1 MGTYKIITDTSCNL
15 PAKLLDAAD
24 VQMVPFSFYPRDN
37 ENMQMHCTDIAN
49 FDGKAYYDDIRKGNL
64 YNTSQISPQACVD
77 VIAPFAAQGMDVL
90 YISMSSG
97 ISGAYNSSLTAKRML
112 EEEYPDCQFVM
123 FDTRAASL
131 GEGIAVLRAIEYRD
145 SGMSLADTCRALEE
159 VRDRTYQV
167 FTVDSLRHLQRTGRL
182 SGAARVIG
190 TLLNIKPILR
200 SDENGQIITADKVR
214 GTERALRALAERYD
228 TLVVHPEEQIV
239 GIAHA
244 DNLADVER
252 LREMIC
258 ANRPP
263 KEVMTVC
270 YEPVTGAHVGPGTVA
285 LFFLGDT
292 DVRFH

>member
-1 MGTYKIITDTSCNL
+1 MGKFKIITDTSCNL
-15 PAKLLDAAD
+15 PRQLLDAAD
-24 VQMVPFSFYPRDN
+24 VQMVPFSFYPREN
-37 ENMQMHCTDIAN
+37 EAMQMQCADIAD
-49 FDGKAYYDDIRKGNL
+49 FDGKAYYEDMRKGKL
-64 YNTSQISPQACVD
+64 YNTSQVSPQACVD

-90 YISMSSG
+90 YLSMSSG

-112 EEEYPDCQFVM
+112 EEEYPDRKFVM

-131 GEGIAVLRAIEYRD
+131 GEGIAVLRAIAFRD
-145 SGMSLADTCRALEE
+145 RGMSLEDTCRALEE
-159 VRDRTYQV
+159 VRDRIYQV
-167 FTVDSLRHLQRTGRL
+167 FTVDSLLHLQRTGRL
-182 SGAARVIG
+182 SGAARIIG

-200 SDENGQIITADKVR
+200 GNENGQIITADKVR
-214 GTERALRALAERYD
+214 GSERALRALAERYD

-244 DNLADVER
+244 DNQADADR

-258 ANRPP
+258 ANHPP

-285 LFFLGDT
+285 LFFLGNT
-292 DVRFH
+292 DVRLH